1 MTEWAGRTMK
11 ERVVLFHR
19 RFPNK
24 RISLTALYR
33 LYKANGVKRKAVKVN
48 KTTPP
53 PKVHNYEEQRA
64 AVEKKVDEARAAGMP
79 VVYLDE
85 LCFTKQNYPR
95 QALSLRN

>member
-1 MTEWAGRTMK
+1 MRILNQNHVDFLLSEETMTEWAGRTMK

-53 PKVHNYEEQRA
+53 PKVHN
-64 AVEKKVDEARAAGMP
+64 
-79 VVYLDE
+79 
-85 LCFTKQNYPR
+85 
-95 QALSLRN
+95 